1 LVTEFKASSR
11 SSKWVDLTEPGKYYL
26 SRASPGIFTAATST
40 KDLMAKASS
49 ASLVAATVVLLLAA
63 EGAFAQATF
72 ERVKS
77 RGQINIGYR
86 PVAQPFS
93 MRDAAGKPG
102 GYAVEFCNAIA
113 IRLAAQIGV
122 GNNFRYI
129 PVDVDRRLLLLR
141 EGQIDM
147 LCDSLSVT
155 EERGKLVGF
164 SAPIFYDQVQVMV
177 RNKDKITT
185 LDQLKGQTV
194 VVINT
199 TTANQAVAAYS
210 SANGAE
216 FKIARALGAD
226 AALAQLQLGW
236 AKGYAR
242 DGVLLANQRSTLPN
256 SSDFEILPTPLSLE
270 PIAIGIR
277 RGDPEMKALADSVI
291 AGAMKAGTMQ
301 TWYSQY
307 FMSPTP
313 FGKALNIPMS
323 DRLKEQVEASR

>member
-1 LVTEFKASSR
+1 MPIAHSAALVVATIVLMFAS
-11 SSKWVDLTEPGKYYL
+11 E
-26 SRASPGIFTAATST
+26 
-40 KDLMAKASS
+40 
-49 ASLVAATVVLLLAA
+49 TVS
-63 EGAFAQATF
+63 AQATF

-93 MRDAAGKPG
+93 MLDAAGKPG
-102 GYAVEFCNAIA
+102 GYTVEFCNAIA
-113 IRLAAQIGV
+113 SRLATQTGV

-155 EERGKLVGF
+155 EERSKLVGF
-164 SAPIFYDQVQVMV
+164 STPIFYDNVQVMV
-177 RNKDKITT
+177 RSKDKITT

-199 TTANQAVAAYS
+199 TTANQAISGYS
-210 SANGAE
+210 SAKGAGL
-216 FKIARALGAD
+216 KVARALGAD

-256 SSDFEILPTPLSLE
+256 PSDFEILPTPLSLE

-291 AGAMKAGTMQ
+291 ADAMKTGTLQ

-323 DRLKEQVEASR
+323 ERLREQVEAAK

>member
-1 LVTEFKASSR
+1 MQSIRPVVDR
-11 SSKWVDLTEPGKYYL
+11 QMDLTDPGKYDHVACFHL
-26 SRASPGIFTAATST
+26 KPPRGISI
-40 KDLMAKASS
+40 KDLMPIAPS
-49 ASLVAATVVLLLAA
+49 AALAA
-63 EGAFAQATF
+63 LTLVLVFATETASAQATF

-77 RGQINIGYR
+77 RGQVNIGYR

-93 MRDAAGKPG
+93 LRDAAGKPG

-113 IRLAAQIGV
+113 ARLAAQAGV

-147 LCDSLSVT
+147 LCDSLSAT

-164 SAPIFYDQVQVMV
+164 SAPIFYDNVQVMV
-177 RNKDKITT
+177 RSKDKITT
-185 LDQLKGQTV
+185 LDQLKGQSV

-210 SANGAE
+210 STNGAE
-216 FKIARALGAD
+216 LKIARALGAD

-236 AKGYAR
+236 VKGYAR

-256 SSDFEILPTPLSLE
+256 ASDFEILPTPLSLE

-277 RGDPEMKALADSVI
+277 RADPAMKALADSVI
-291 AGAMKAGTMQ
+291 ADAMKTGTMQ
-301 TWYSQY
+301 TWYSKY

-323 DRLKEQVEASR
+323 EQLKEQVEAAK

>member
-1 LVTEFKASSR
+1 MPIAHS
-11 SSKWVDLTEPGKYYL
+11 
-26 SRASPGIFTAATST
+26 AA
-40 KDLMAKASS
+40 
-49 ASLVAATVVLLLAA
+49 LVAATVVLACAA
-63 EGAFAQATF
+63 QTVAAQATF

-93 MRDAAGKPG
+93 MEDSAGKPG
-102 GYAVEFCNAIA
+102 GYALEFCNAIA
-113 IRLAAQIGV
+113 ERLATQTGV
-122 GNNFRYI
+122 LNTIRYI

-147 LCDSLSVT
+147 LCDSLTAT

-164 SAPIFYDQVQVMV
+164 STPIFYDNVQVMV
-177 RNKDKITT
+177 RSKDKITT

-199 TTANQAVAAYS
+199 TTANRAVTEYS
-210 SANGAE
+210 SAKGAGM
-216 FKIARALGAD
+216 KVSRALGAD
-226 AALAQLQLGW
+226 AAFAQLQLGW

-242 DGVLLANQRSTLPN
+242 DGVLLANQKSALPN
-256 SSDFEILPTPLSLE
+256 SSDFEILATPLSLE

-277 RGDPEMKALADSVI
+277 RADPAMKALADSVI
-291 AGAMKAGTMQ
+291 ADAMKTGTMQ
-301 TWYSQY
+301 TWYSKY
-307 FMSPTP
+307 FLSPTP

-323 DRLKEQVEASR
+323 ERLKEQVEAAR

>member
-1 LVTEFKASSR
+1 MPIA
-11 SSKWVDLTEPGKYYL
+11 P
-26 SRASPGIFTAATST
+26 
-40 KDLMAKASS
+40 SS
-49 ASLVAATVVLLLAA
+49 ALVAATVVLLLAA
-63 EGAFAQATF
+63 ESASAQATF

-93 MRDAAGKPG
+93 MRDGAGKPA

-113 IRLAAQIGV
+113 SRLAAQTGV

-129 PVDVDRRLLLLR
+129 AVDVDRRLLLLR

-155 EERGKLVGF
+155 EERAKLVGF
-164 SAPIFYDQVQVMV
+164 SNPIFYDNIQVMV
-177 RNKDKITT
+177 RTKDKITT
-185 LDQLKGQTV
+185 IEELKGQTV

-199 TTANQAVAAYS
+199 TTANKAIASYS
-210 SANGAE
+210 SAKDAGL
-216 FKIARALGAD
+216 KVTRALGAD

-242 DGVLLANQRSTLPN
+242 DGVLLASQRSTLPN
-256 SSDFEILPTPLSLE
+256 ASDFEILPTPLSLE

-277 RGDPEMKALADSVI
+277 RADPEMKALADSVI

-301 TWYSQY
+301 NWYSQY

>member
-1 LVTEFKASSR
+1 MKDFMPIAHS
-11 SSKWVDLTEPGKYYL
+11 
-26 SRASPGIFTAATST
+26 AA
-40 KDLMAKASS
+40 
-49 ASLVAATVVLLLAA
+49 LVAVTAVLVFAA
-63 EGAFAQATF
+63 EIAVAQTTF

-93 MRDAAGKPG
+93 MQDAAGKPG

-113 IRLAAQIGV
+113 SRLAAQTGV

-129 PVDVDRRLLLLR
+129 AVDVDQRLLLLR

-155 EERGKLVGF
+155 EERGRLVGF
-164 SAPIFYDQVQVMV
+164 SAPIFYDNVQIMV
-177 RNKDKITT
+177 RSKDKITK
-185 LDQLKGQTV
+185 LDQLKGQSV
-194 VVINT
+194 IVINT

-210 SANGAE
+210 KATGADL
-216 FKIARALGAD
+216 KVRRAPGAD
-226 AALAQLQLGW
+226 AAFAQLQLGW

-242 DGVLLANQRSTLPN
+242 DGVLLANQRSALPN
-256 SSDFEILPTPLSLE
+256 PSDFEILPTPLSLE

-277 RGDPEMKALADSVI
+277 RADPEMKALADSVI
-291 AGAMKAGTMQ
+291 ADAMKTGTMQ
-301 TWYSQY
+301 TWYSQH

-323 DRLKEQVEASR
+323 ERLKEQVEAAK